1 MGRYGARA
9 RRQVEPEVDADE
21 LRVPCPSDSASSTY
35 RLALAGLVCGIV
47 PLGLG
52 LTPIVSHEYSGFFLL
67 GGVPGLAAMFIG
79 GSLWRGHRDKRI
91 SRIAGCALFL
101 GLLGLVAVMWATG
114 FRGDG
119 SGGSPD

>member
-1 MGRYGARA
+1 
-9 RRQVEPEVDADE
+9 
-21 LRVPCPSDSASSTY
+21 LRVARPSDAASTAY

-52 LTPIVSHEYSGFFLL
+52 LTPLVSHKYSGFFLL

-79 GSLWRGHRDKRI
+79 GSLWRGHPDKRI
-91 SRIAGCALFL
+91 SRIAGYALFL

-119 SGGSPD
+119 SGGSVD